1 MAELLEAGDIKE
13 FYRLA
18 NKVLRIHTSHPVVK
32 TIKKVAEGAEETI
45 EKRELVDAEI
55 ADYFKQIYKR
65 PAHLVREPGG
75 PAFAS

>member
-1 MAELLEAGDIKE
+1 MKE

-18 NKVLRIHTSHPVVK
+18 NKVLRIRTSHPVVK
-32 TIKKVAEGAEETI
+32 TIKKVAEGAEESI
-45 EKRELVDAEI
+45 ENRELVDAEI

-75 PAFAS
+75 IAYAN